1 MKFSKLLLLIPLLLI
16 ACSESVTN
24 SEEAELP
31 RELTKTEKAI
41 IQADRSFSIEMF
53 KELAIESE
61 NENVFIS
68 PLSISMALG
77 MTLNGANGQTY
88 DEMQS
93 TLQFQELSLPEINEG
108 YKSLM
113 ELLTK
118 LDPKVQMEIA
128 NSVWSR
134 QGFSVEEEFSNNLT
148 NYFNAQTSELDFDD
162 PESVDVINDW
172 VSKNTN
178 KKIDTILE
186 GIPDGTVMYLINAV
200 YFKGDWVYKFDTE
213 QTKERDFI
221 REDGEIKKVE
231 MMTQELST
239 DYYQDEEV
247 QMVNLP
253 YGKGLFTMSL
263 IRPVDESI
271 PIDSFI
277 NEQIN
282 LQNIDNWDSNLNKDT
297 IGVYLPKLEL
307 EYEEN
312 LNTSLKNMGMPTA
325 FTSGADFTNIN
336 RNGGLFI
343 TSVKHKT
350 FLKLDEKGT
359 EAAAVTS
366 VGIGT
371 TSVGSSTPVF
381 NFNRSYMMILR
392 EKESGTIL
400 FLGKV
405 KNPES

>member
-93 TLQFQELSLPEINEG
+93 TLQFQELSLTEINEG

-148 NYFNAQTSELDFDD
+148 NYFNAKTSELDFDD
-162 PESVDVINDW
+162 PQSVDVINDW

-186 GIPDGTVMYLINAV
+186 DIPAGTVMYLINAV

-213 QTKERDFI
+213 QTRERDFI

-239 DYYQDEEV
+239 KYYKDEEI

-307 EYEEN
+307 EYEKS
-312 LNTSLKNMGMPTA
+312 LNTNLKNMGMPTA
-325 FTSGADFTNIN
+325 FTSRADFTNIN

-343 TSVKHKT
+343 SDVKHKT

-366 VGIGT
+366 VRVGT
-371 TSVGSSTPVF
+371 TSVGSSIPIF
-381 NFNRSYMMILR
+381 IFNRSYMMILR
-392 EKESGTIL
+392 EKKSGTIL
-400 FLGKV
+400 FIGKV
-405 KNPES
+405 ENPES

>member
-366 VGIGT
+366 VAIGI

-400 FLGKV
+400 FIGKV
-405 KNPES
+405 MNPES

>member
-93 TLQFQELSLPEINEG
+93 TLQFQELSLTEINEG

-148 NYFNAQTSELDFDD
+148 NYFNAKTSELDFDD
-162 PESVDVINDW
+162 PQSVDVINDW

-213 QTKERDFI
+213 QTRERDFI

-239 DYYQDEEV
+239 KYYKDEEI

-307 EYEEN
+307 KYEKS
-312 LNTSLKNMGMPTA
+312 LNTNLKNMGMPTA

-343 TSVKHKT
+343 SDVKHKT

-366 VGIGT
+366 VRAGT
-371 TSVGSSTPVF
+371 TSVGSSIPIF
-381 NFNRSYMMILR
+381 IFNRSYMMILR
-392 EKESGTIL
+392 EKKSGTIL
-400 FLGKV
+400 FIGKV
-405 KNPES
+405 ENPES